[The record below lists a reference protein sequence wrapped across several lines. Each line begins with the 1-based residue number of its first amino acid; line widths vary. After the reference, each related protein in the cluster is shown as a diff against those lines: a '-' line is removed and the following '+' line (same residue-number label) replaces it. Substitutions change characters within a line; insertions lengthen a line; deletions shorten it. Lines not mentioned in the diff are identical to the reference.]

1 MDFVVLPGDG
11 IGPEISDATVQVLEV
26 LNRRLSLGITFETH
40 EVGFASLEKEGT
52 TFPEKVLDAARAADG
67 IILGPVSHLD
77 YPSREQG
84 GINPSGASSGPARP
98 LRQHPPVPLPRGHRR
113 ITAARRWTW

>member
-11 IGPEISDATVQVLEV
+11 IGPEISDATVKVLEV
-26 LNRRLSLGITFETH
+26 LNRRLSLGITFKTH
-40 EVGFASLEKEGT
+40 EVGFASLKKEGT

-77 YPSREQG
+77 YPPASRAGSTPQG
-84 GINPSGASSGPARP
+84 ISGCSSTFTPTSGHAAPARTSP
-98 LRQHPPVPLPRGHRR
+98 
-113 ITAARRWTW
+113 ITGARRWTW